1 MISRTW
7 RGWTTH
13 GNADKYE
20 ELFRTTIFPG
30 ILVRDIPGF
39 DAIELGRRALGE
51 EVEFLTIMWFQ
62 SWDAVK
68 QFASPDWEISV
79 VPPTA
84 RTLLTRFDEK
94 VRRYEVQ
101 ERRSATVAGREL

>member
-13 GNADKYE
+13 GNADKYN
-20 ELFRTTIFPG
+20 ELLRTTVFPG
-30 ILVRDIPGF
+30 ILLRNIPGF

-68 QFASPDWEISV
+68 QFAGPDVVISV
-79 VPPTA
+79 VPPAA

-94 VRRYEVQ
+94 AQHYEVQ
-101 ERRSATVAGREL
+101 EKQLATVASREL